1 MKNCLVMANFLF
13 AFIGA
18 GYAQTETE
26 HLIEPFRPHSY
37 TSGFTKGFDYEIELS
52 GKSENILMSGQLTYA
67 QDAGKKVS
75 RFGKEWTGVTYKGFL
90 KLNDEKIDVNGID
103 LYDTKTNLKTY
114 SIDVNDGE
122 ITHYVWRKIPE
133 KMKSDQVIAVAQLT
147 KRGKDGKIIEK
158 GIVEWSLVAAPTGYE
173 FCHIEKTTELKT
185 KEQSVS
191 RDCDVFD
198 TSRRIVGGYIE
209 ITIDKSLKI
218 SGGGP
223 VRLR

>member
-1 MKNCLVMANFLF
+1 
-13 AFIGA
+13 
-18 GYAQTETE
+18 
-26 HLIEPFRPHSY
+26 
-37 TSGFTKGFDYEIELS
+37 
-52 GKSENILMSGQLTYA
+52 
-67 QDAGKKVS
+67 
-75 RFGKEWTGVTYKGFL
+75 
-90 KLNDEKIDVNGID
+90 
-103 LYDTKTNLKTY
+103 
-114 SIDVNDGE
+114 
-122 ITHYVWRKIPE
+122 
-133 KMKSDQVIAVAQLT
+133 MKSDQVIAVAQLT

-209 ITIDKSLKI
+209 ITIDKGLKI